1 MTPLPSYTIPR
12 DRDWRDQARIRRLH
26 HLALAAAICLFG
38 LALAHTALDAALNL
52 TADLARAKAGAGW

>member
-1 MTPLPSYTIPR
+1 M
-12 DRDWRDQARIRRLH
+12 RDQARIRRLH